1 MFVFQSGH
9 CSIRRSTGYK
19 VVIGPWLFFIMIN
32 DLSILGNNFSIW
44 KYVDDITVYEV
55 VNKNS
60 CSLAQLAADQVYN
73 WSKSNLFR
81 LNCDKS
87 KELGDQF
94 IYTDITILYR
104 PR

>member
-44 KYVDDITVYEV
+44 KYVDDTTVYEV

-60 CSLAQLAADQVYN
+60 CSLAQLAA
-73 WSKSNLFR
+73 SLLTK
-81 LNCDKS
+81 
-87 KELGDQF
+87 
-94 IYTDITILYR
+94 YTTGLRVICSG
-104 PR
+104 